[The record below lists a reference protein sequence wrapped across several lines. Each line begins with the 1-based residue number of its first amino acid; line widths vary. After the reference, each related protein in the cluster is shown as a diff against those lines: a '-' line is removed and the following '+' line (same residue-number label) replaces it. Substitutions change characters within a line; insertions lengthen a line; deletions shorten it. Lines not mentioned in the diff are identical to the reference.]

1 MIHGRTISRG
11 CRSSL
16 AFLMECTFLTPT
28 RESAPS
34 LLYFCHCEGTEL
46 PPQTSRWVV
55 ALENKQLGFLE
66 TPPQFMRLMWYATHR
81 LERQQRLRNT
91 CLATLMSILVANL
104 VRHQS
109 WQMATGLLT
118 ARTGCFMLAFRTV
131 QEGQGKNSACIL
143 SLRRLTVPVNRYALL
158 NSSQYDL
165 SIELGPRF
173 GDWSALGTA
182 HGTISRNIFGLWVEH
197 DCAKLGN
204 EVTFAVFPDVQLDDM
219 NSAVQQLRQ
228 SIQENRG
235 AAQASQVDPETSKL
249 HAAFWTP
256 GAKLMNAP
264 VGWQMQASDPCVVI
278 VEEGGPT
285 VVSMSMATPLAES
298 LTITIDRPLHGENC
312 TVLPDNSTVFHFTPP
327 KGDYLGQSQ
336 TVVCGV

>member
-16 AFLMECTFLTPT
+16 AFLMECTFLTST
-28 RESAPS
+28 RDSAPS

-55 ALENKQLGFLE
+55 ALENKQLGFFGDTAAVHAAHVVCE
-66 TPPQFMRLMWYATHR
+66 TPTRASTA
-81 LERQQRLRNT
+81 
-91 CLATLMSILVANL
+91 LAQHLLGDADVYVGSESGTPSKLAN
-104 VRHQS
+104 
-109 WQMATGLLT
+109 GN
-118 ARTGCFMLAFRTV
+118 RTV
-131 QEGQGKNSACIL
+131 DGSNWVFHARFSNGS
-143 SLRRLTVPVNRYALL
+143 RGTGYALL

-204 EVTFAVFPDVQLDDM
+204 EVTFAVFPNVQLDDM

-285 VVSMSMATPLAES
+285 VVSISMATPLAES